1 MAWRV
6 TRSASGRARGFT
18 MLELMMA
25 MTIFSMLG
33 MIVVMLMRQGMTIFV
48 QGTRDSVL
56 QDRMDTVLPQ
66 IQRRVEVLTHP
77 ASFMP
82 PPPPPP
88 EEERLAG
95 AEWTPP
101 PPVDVRLRSGI
112 IVPRDQMDEALKD
125 RQCFYAA
132 WVMDVSGDRSDEFL
146 RRAGE
151 RTGPDLKEY
160 VPAERDRPDPDAAFK
175 PSGGRMEICY
185 IAIPEDPHFPGLL
198 TLYEGFRTPVGGE
211 GTLLDPANLDSIS
224 EIRERCRPISRGIL
238 HFGIV
243 WRRVFAKDWQIT
255 KGKVGERDSYVGWIW
270 DSTRALDKQFALFK
284 DELSLGDP
292 SDDIFPAW
300 ARLEI
305 TLMGP
310 TTLGLGRGE
319 TSLAEAIGDDD
330 RSIIVLHPTRLT
342 GPGADDRMLKID
354 GEWIG
359 YRVSKVDGI
368 SGKITGV
375 VRGLRNTKKSSHDD
389 GADVYV
395 GLDSRRDVRV
405 LSRDYYAKEERGAK
419 KP

>member
-1 MAWRV
+1 MR
-6 TRSASGRARGFT
+6 RARGFT

-66 IQRRVEVLTHP
+66 IQRRLEVLALP
-77 ASFMP
+77 PSFAP
-82 PPPPPP
+82 PPPPPS

-95 AEWTPP
+95 AEWTSP
-101 PPVDVRLRSGI
+101 PPVRDRLRSAI
-112 IVPRDQMDEALKD
+112 VVPRDVPEGPLKD
-125 RQCFYAA
+125 RPCFYAA
-132 WVMDVSGDRSDEFL
+132 WVMDVSGDRSDAFL
-146 RRAGE
+146 RRAGD
-151 RTGPDLKEY
+151 RTGPDLRDY
-160 VPAERDRPDPDAAFK
+160 VPAERDRLDPDAAFK

-185 IAIPEDPHFPGLL
+185 VAIPEDPDFPALL

-211 GTLLDPANLDSIS
+211 ESLLDETNLDTIG
-224 EIRERCRPISRGIL
+224 EIQERCRPVARGIL

-243 WRRVFAKDWQIT
+243 WRRAFARDWKLT
-255 KGKVGERDSYVGWIW
+255 KGRVGEREPYVGSRW
-270 DSTRALDKQFALFK
+270 DSTRALDKAFALFK
-284 DELSLGDP
+284 DVQSLGDP

-305 TLMGP
+305 TLIGP

-319 TSLAEAIGDDD
+319 TSLAARVGDDD
-330 RSIIVLHPTRLT
+330 RSITVLHPMRLT
-342 GPGADDRMLKID
+342 GPGPDDRFLKVD

-359 YRVSKVDGI
+359 YRVSKVDAI
-368 SGKITGV
+368 SGTIRGV
-375 VRGLRNTKKSSHDD
+375 ERGLRNTRKASHSSA
-389 GADVYV
+389 ADVYV
-395 GLDSRRDVRV
+395 GLESRRDVRL
-405 LSRDYYAKEERGAK
+405 LSRDYFAKGTK

>member
-1 MAWRV
+1 M
-6 TRSASGRARGFT
+6 TRAGTRTENTHGFT

-25 MTIFSMLG
+25 MTIFSLLG

-48 QGTRDSVL
+48 QGTQDSVL

-66 IQRRVEVLTHP
+66 IQRRLEVIAQP
-77 ASFMP
+77 PSFAP

-95 AEWTPP
+95 AEWKPP
-101 PPVDVRLRSGI
+101 PPVWDRVRSG
-112 IVPRDQMDEALKD
+112 VVTPRDQPDESLKD
-125 RQCFYAA
+125 RPCFYAA
-132 WVMDVSGDRSDEFL
+132 WIMDISGDRSDEFL

-160 VPAERDRPDPDAAFK
+160 VPAERELPDPDAAYK
-175 PSGGRMEICY
+175 PTGGRMEICY
-185 IAIPEDPHFPGLL
+185 IAIPEDPVYPALL
-198 TLYEGFRTPVGGE
+198 TLYEGFRTPIGGE
-211 GTLLDPANLDSIS
+211 GTLLDPANLDTIR
-224 EIRERCRPISRGIL
+224 EIRERCRPIATGIL
-238 HFGIV
+238 HFGIT
-243 WRRVFAKDWQIT
+243 WRRVFAKNWDATQ
-255 KGKVGERDSYVGWIW
+255 GKVGEREAYVGSIW
-270 DSTRALDKQFALFK
+270 DSTRALDKQFALYK

-319 TSLAEAIGDDD
+319 TSLGGRINDDD
-330 RSIIVLHPTRLT
+330 RALTVLHPTRLT
-342 GPGADDRMLKID
+342 GPGPDDRMLKID

-359 YRVSKVDGI
+359 YRVSKVDAI
-368 SGKITGV
+368 SGKITGID
-375 VRGLRNTKKSSHDD
+375 RGLRDTKKASHDP

-395 GLDSRRDVRV
+395 GLDSRRDVR
-405 LSRDYYAKEERGAK
+405 LLARDYYAREDKGGK
-419 KP
+419 QP